1 MSFAICSPPVDILA
15 VYFFGKYRND
25 IVLRIAAIVFFTGA
39 MFRFLASGIDQF
51 WPIIV
56 GTYIMASAASIFL
69 NSQIMIA
76 NKWFPDTERAK
87 AMSILS
93 VAVALGNMAS
103 YVFTGVTFSSV
114 DFETTTLSKE
124 EQNIE
129 IIACTNR
136 LIMV

>member
-1 MSFAICSPPVDILA
+1 
-15 VYFFGKYRND
+15 
-25 IVLRIAAIVFFTGA
+25 
-39 MFRFLASGIDQF
+39 
-51 WPIIV
+51 
-56 GTYIMASAASIFL
+56 MASAASIFL

-93 VAVALGNMAS
+93 VAVALGNMVS
-103 YVFTGVTFSSV
+103 YVLTGVTFSSV

-129 IIACTNR
+129 IIASTNR